1 MVLAVLEGTTKR
13 LGHVLRSYARTA
25 TRSGGVGSRGLCT
38 APKPT
43 KPTKPTGRE
52 VGAGDLE
59 ADHVWEPRS
68 LRLIKFV
75 TWASSIGLGVY
86 LVTAH
91 EWTAP
96 DGTKSSRRNIFTD
109 IKPALRRV
117 ITGLHGGGGGEEQ
130 TEEGSLPRSK

>member
-1 MVLAVLEGTTKR
+1 
-13 LGHVLRSYARTA
+13 
-25 TRSGGVGSRGLCT
+25 
-38 APKPT
+38 
-43 KPTKPTGRE
+43 
-52 VGAGDLE
+52 
-59 ADHVWEPRS
+59 
-68 LRLIKFV
+68 
-75 TWASSIGLGVY
+75 LGVY